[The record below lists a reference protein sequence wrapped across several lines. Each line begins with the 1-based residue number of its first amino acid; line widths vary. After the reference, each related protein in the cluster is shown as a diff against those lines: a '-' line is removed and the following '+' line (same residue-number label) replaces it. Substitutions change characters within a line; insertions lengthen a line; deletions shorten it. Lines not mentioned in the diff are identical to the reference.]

1 MTKPQAVLFDAGGT
15 LVTMDPNRFGDLVE
29 PIVGERPEPGR
40 MVEAHYHAMAA
51 ILDNTDLLTEGPAV
65 WWPWWLSQFMLF
77 SGLTPHPEAVQS
89 LVDNQGLWRWPLPG
103 ALEGVAAVIEA
114 GYKVAIVSNADGT
127 VEQDLKAAGFGDFFD
142 VIIDSTVVGVA
153 KPDPGIFTYAL
164 EALGVEAA
172 DTWYV
177 GDSPHFDRGG
187 AEAAGLAEF
196 VLVDPIGLHDGYRPR
211 ISRIDE
217 LLGLLEA

>member
-15 LVTMDPNRFGDLVE
+15 LVTMDPKRFGDLVE
-29 PIVGERPEPGR
+29 PIVGERPDPDR

-51 ILDNTDLLTEGPAV
+51 IIDNTHLLEEGAEV
-65 WWPWWLSQFMLF
+65 WWPWWLSQFMQF
-77 SGLTPHPEAVQS
+77 SGLMPHPEAVQA
-89 LVDNQGLWRWPLPG
+89 LADNQGLWRSPLPG
-103 ALEGVAAVIEA
+103 ALDGVAAVIDA
-114 GYKVAIVSNADGT
+114 GYQVAIVSNADGT
-127 VEQDLKAAGFGDFFD
+127 VAQDLQAAGFGPLFD

-164 EALGVEAA
+164 EALGVAAA

-177 GDSPHFDRGG
+177 GDSPLFDRGG

-196 VLVDPIGLHDGYRPR
+196 VLVDPFALHDGYRPR

-217 LLGLLEA
+217 LPALLKA